1 VKRGFSNA
9 TNWQNADAQGFQAAD
24 GQYRQQFP
32 AGGAAQRGS
41 AMPDNV
47 SFDKNSRILVSTLP
61 DDMQVLIQDLAKS
74 PRQSYPVRTIGLD
87 RFPMVEVADGVL
99 DARGEQTVLQMMQD
113 RKQLPPIIVAGESWL
128 DGRHRV
134 DALRRSGE
142 TSVVAIDIGKQA
154 SANDTIGKL
163 LPESYARAQFL
174 PDNEPRTL
182 RDMPQSALKVLH
194 ADSDVLPKPSKKL
207 KNATVALTLADIA
220 EKHNGGIITSSNITP
235 EQKLDLMQIGADEA
249 EAALKAS
256 GKNAG
261 NWYSTA
267 IQAALGIAGVIYR
280 ELSDVVTARKHAVL
294 AKEADPVRA
303 GQFAL
308 RLPLAITSQNMTV
321 KLNTRASNEQ
331 FNIFLKTGKFDPS
344 IAYGEKAKSIS
355 GNLDLANVMID
366 ELGSVLALE
375 DFVSRTFTV
384 RELEAEA
391 SKIAGRKIT
400 IAGRKDDIV
409 NGAAIFG
416 PKIGQGFLQNLMGKF
431 DPVTID
437 LWMRRTWG
445 RWTGDV
451 VGDGV
456 TAQRLGRLIEESRK
470 AGRKLPDSIK
480 RLRTTMRSMG
490 ETKTGKAKKPELT
503 VSEDVEARL
512 EQDSAFRKDVEAF
525 AKQANAEFQALYRMM
540 SDVMSPALAKKVQE
554 AIARADK
561 LPDQADA
568 ILSDVYR
575 AVIREQTK
583 VKAQLDKGWDA
594 MSLDKKKE
602 LNAQRSP
609 EFANLKG
616 DNRAAL
622 IKQSKPIAKG
632 DWLEA
637 QHQAAGRTAKLDN
650 PQKNAI
656 KPAWANA
663 AKSIVSELNPID
675 IPSDMDRR
683 VITEVVN
690 GIREELERRGLS
702 VTNADVQ
709 AILWYPEKDLWA
721 KLRGEKESIL
731 KQSYDDEFISIAEGL
746 GLGKEARQV
755 AKQIRGY

>member
-1 VKRGFSNA
+1 MP
-9 TNWQNADAQGFQAAD
+9 DAQ
-24 GQYRQQFP
+24 P
-32 AGGAAQRGS
+32 
-41 AMPDNV
+41 
-47 SFDKNSRILVSTLP
+47 
-61 DDMQVLIQDLAKS
+61 
-74 PRQSYPVRTIGLD
+74 
-87 RFPMVEVADGVL
+87 
-99 DARGEQTVLQMMQD
+99 
-113 RKQLPPIIVAGESWL
+113 
-128 DGRHRV
+128 
-134 DALRRSGE
+134 
-142 TSVVAIDIGKQA
+142 
-154 SANDTIGKL
+154 
-163 LPESYARAQFL
+163 RAQFMA
-174 PDNEPRTL
+174 DSVDEPPRSL

-194 ADSDVLPKPSKKL
+194 ADSDVLPKPTKKL
-207 KNATVALTLADIA
+207 TNATVALTLADIA

-235 EQKLDLMQIGADEA
+235 EQKADLKILGADEG

-261 NWYSTA
+261 NWYSVA
-267 IQAALGIAGVIYR
+267 IEAALGIAGVIYR
-280 ELSDVVTARKHAVL
+280 ELSDAVAARKHAVL
-294 AKEADPVRA
+294 AKEADPVKA

-375 DFVSRTFTV
+375 DFVSREFTV
-384 RELEAEA
+384 RELEVEA

-456 TAQRLGRLIEESRK
+456 TAQRLARLIDESRK
-470 AGRKLPDSIK
+470 VGRKLPDSIK

-503 VSEDVEARL
+503 VSEDVELRL
-512 EQDSAFRKDVEAF
+512 EEDTAFRKDVEAF
-525 AKQANAEFQALYRMM
+525 AKQANAEFQALYRLM
-540 SDVMSPALAKKVQE
+540 SDVMAPALAAKVQD
-554 AIARADK
+554 AIARAER
-561 LPDQADA
+561 LPDQADS
-568 ILSDVYR
+568 ILSDTYN
-575 AVIREQTK
+575 AVIREQSK
-583 VKAQLDKGWDA
+583 VKKQLDKAWDA
-594 MSLDKKKE
+594 LSLDKKKE
-602 LNAQRSP
+602 MVAQRSP
-609 EFANLKG
+609 EFAKLRGK
-616 DNRAAL
+616 DKAQF
-622 IKQSKPIAKG
+622 IKKSKPILKG

-637 QHQAAGRTAKLDN
+637 QHQAAGRTALLDN

-690 GIREELERRGLS
+690 GIREELERRGYN

-721 KLRGEKESIL
+721 KLRGEEESIL
-731 KQSYDDEFISIAEGL
+731 KQSYDDEFINIAEGL
-746 GLGKEARQV
+746 GLGREAREV

>member
-1 VKRGFSNA
+1 MYRGRVPSKEFFDWLHSDEVMDGLVFDKEYTPA
-9 TNWQNADAQGFQAAD
+9 RPGEGASHTRESYQALINRLRDISLRKPKPSAALR
-24 GQYRQQFP
+24 GQ
-32 AGGAAQRGS
+32 
-41 AMPDNV
+41 AMPDGSQPMRGQAMADV
-47 SFDKNSRILVSTLP
+47 GSAA
-61 DDMQVLIQDLAKS
+61 DDS
-74 PRQSYPVRTIGLD
+74 PRRLI
-87 RFPMVEVADGVL
+87 
-99 DARGEQTVLQMMQD
+99 
-113 RKQLPPIIVAGESWL
+113 
-128 DGRHRV
+128 
-134 DALRRSGE
+134 
-142 TSVVAIDIGKQA
+142 
-154 SANDTIGKL
+154 
-163 LPESYARAQFL
+163 
-174 PDNEPRTL
+174 
-182 RDMPQSALKVLH
+182 DMPQSALKVLH
-194 ADSDVLPKPSKKL
+194 ANSAELPKPAKKL
-207 KNATVALTLADIA
+207 TNATVALTLADVA
-220 EKHNGGIITSSNITP
+220 ERHNNGIITSSNITP
-235 EQKLDLMQIGADEA
+235 EQKADLKILGADEG

-261 NWYSTA
+261 NWYSVA
-267 IQAALGIAGVIYR
+267 IEAALGIAGVIYR
-280 ELSDVVTARKHAVL
+280 ELSDAVAARSHAVL
-294 AKEADPVRA
+294 AKETDPVKA

-375 DFVSRTFTV
+375 NFVSREFTV
-384 RELEAEA
+384 RELEVEA

-456 TAQRLGRLIEESRK
+456 TSQRLARLIDESRK
-470 AGRKLPDSIK
+470 VGRKLPDSIK

-490 ETKTGKAKKPELT
+490 ETKTGKAKKAELT
-503 VSEDVEARL
+503 VSEDVELRL
-512 EQDSAFRKDVEAF
+512 EEDTAFRKDVETF
-525 AKQANAEFQALYRMM
+525 AKQANAEFQALYRLM
-540 SDVMSPALAKKVQE
+540 SDVMAPALAAKVQD
-554 AIARADK
+554 AIARAER
-561 LPDQADA
+561 LPDQADS
-568 ILSDVYR
+568 ILSDTYS
-575 AVIREQTK
+575 AVIREQSK
-583 VKAQLDKGWDA
+583 VKKQLDKAWDA
-594 MSLDKKKE
+594 LSLDKKKE
-602 LNAQRSP
+602 MVARQAP
-609 EFANLKG
+609 EFAKLKG
-616 DNRAAL
+616 KDKAGF
-622 IKQSKPIAKG
+622 IKKSKPVLKG

-637 QHQAAGRTAKLDN
+637 QHQAAGRTALLDN

-690 GIREELERRGLS
+690 GIREELERRGYN

-721 KLRGEKESIL
+721 KLRGEEESIL
-731 KQSYDDEFISIAEGL
+731 KQSYDDEFINIAEGL
-746 GLGKEARQV
+746 GLGLEARKV